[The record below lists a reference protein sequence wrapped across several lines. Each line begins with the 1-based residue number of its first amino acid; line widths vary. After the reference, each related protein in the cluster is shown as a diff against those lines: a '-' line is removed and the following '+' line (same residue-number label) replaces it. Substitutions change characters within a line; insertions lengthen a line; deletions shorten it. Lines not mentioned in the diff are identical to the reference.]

1 MTREQRDRLP
11 PEWYGIEAREPKG
24 GRILELTLFAV
35 TAFFASMGG
44 LVAGGSWI
52 FLTQRE
58 ATVIRADIASTKT
71 DVAILSAQFHDHLS
85 FILPNDTPSRTASMY
100 PGAHR

>member
-1 MTREQRDRLP
+1 MTRREQWERLP
-11 PEWYGIEAREPKG
+11 HPKEAWESREPKG

-58 ATVIRADIASTKT
+58 ATVIRADIANISTRVSIQEVRLSDHCARPDT
-71 DVAILSAQFHDHLS
+71 QARTVAVY
-85 FILPNDTPSRTASMY
+85 TSRTK
-100 PGAHR
+100 

>member
-1 MTREQRDRLP
+1 MTREQQREKLP

-58 ATVIRADIASTKT
+58 ATVIRADIANISTRVSIQEVRLSDHFDKPDT
-71 DVAILSAQFHDHLS
+71 QARTVAVYSKG
-85 FILPNDTPSRTASMY
+85 P
-100 PGAHR
+100 

>member
-1 MTREQRDRLP
+1 MTRDQRERLP
-11 PEWYGIEAREPKG
+11 PEWYGIEAQEPKG

-58 ATVIRADIASTKT
+58 ATVIRADIANISTRVSIQEVRLSDHCARPDT
-71 DVAILSAQFHDHLS
+71 QARTVAVY
-85 FILPNDTPSRTASMY
+85 TSRTK
-100 PGAHR
+100 